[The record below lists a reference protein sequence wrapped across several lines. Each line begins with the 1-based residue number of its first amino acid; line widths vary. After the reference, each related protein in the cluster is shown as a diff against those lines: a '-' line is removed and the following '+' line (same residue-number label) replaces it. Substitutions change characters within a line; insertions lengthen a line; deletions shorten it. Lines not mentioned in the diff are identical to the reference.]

1 VLSSR
6 RPFRLLASLSL
17 ASISFAACQTSPGS
31 DAQNVVEE
39 PEPQAL
45 RGVADFH
52 LHMFAEEAFGGGWFH
67 GEHEGHGHDLPF
79 AECDGGQDH
88 GRLSEDLQSLLLTQ
102 AVCGPQAVGQLA
114 AELDET
120 LPDDQKGPFLA
131 LMGLPG
137 SQVAQGLGMVPGL
150 REPDTGAH
158 RPLDGPKWNTIAHHQ
173 AWGTYLHDAYEAGLR
188 LQVVSAVSYDW
199 LCKAIPEELRVER
212 NQECDEMADIYV
224 QLEMA
229 NDFAADH
236 AWAEVAKSAADA
248 RRIITEG
255 KLALVLSVEASH
267 ILEDYGDDWM
277 AGFERLYEDYNV
289 RTLQPVHQLD
299 NRFAGAA
306 PHNPFHHVF
315 QYLENCHVDHDCA
328 LTNGAVTLGFDVEV
342 RDGRCVNTVGLKEDG
357 KQLLE
362 AMMSRGMVMDAAHL
376 SEQALR
382 DLHGE
387 LAQNNY
393 YPFYLSHAHFREMM
407 LPSKQ
412 HEEKTTPWWV
422 AKMLRETGG
431 MIGLRTAHEEVNTYE
446 GADVSN
452 DCHGSSKS
460 FAQYLAYGTKELGV
474 DVAFGADFNGF
485 IQQTRPRF
493 GPDACSASFPEE
505 GQCQARAQE
514 EADNRLGTAFDESGL
529 AHTGL
534 LMDLVDDLDQLGAD
548 VEPLMSSAQRFVE
561 MWERAEKIAAGGLRR
576 KTPVESTSDLEAAP
590 LGAIEVMPDH
600 QTRKAALESCE

>member
-1 VLSSR
+1 M
-6 RPFRLLASLSL
+6 ATLSL
-17 ASISFAACQTSPGS
+17 AGLTFAACQSESGS
-31 DAQNVVEE
+31 GAQDVIDAPDES
-39 PEPQAL
+39 AL

-52 LHMFAEEAFGGGWFH
+52 LHMFAEEAFAGGWFH

-88 GRLSEDLQSLLLTQ
+88 GRLSEDLQSMLLTE

-114 AELDET
+114 AELNAT
-120 LPDDQKGPFLA
+120 LPDGQKGPFLA

-150 REPDTGAH
+150 KEPDTGAH
-158 RPLDGPKWNTIAHHQ
+158 RPLEGPKWNTIAHHQ

-188 LQVVSAVSYDW
+188 LQVVSAVSFSW
-199 LCKAIPEELRVER
+199 LCKAIPEELREDR
-212 NQECDEMADIYV
+212 NKGCDEMADIYV

-229 NDFAADH
+229 NQFAAEND
-236 AWAEVAKSAADA
+236 WVEVAKSGADA
-248 RRIITEG
+248 RRIISEN
-255 KLALVLSVEASH
+255 KLAMVLSVEASH
-267 ILEDYGDDWM
+267 LLEDYGDDWM
-277 AGFERLYEDYNV
+277 EGFERLYGDYNV

-342 RDGRCVNTVGLKEDG
+342 RDGRCVNTMGLKQDG
-357 KQLLE
+357 KQLLRE
-362 AMMSRGMVMDAAHL
+362 MMNRGMLMDAAHL
-376 SEQALR
+376 SEQALQ
-382 DLHGE
+382 DLYGE
-387 LAQNNY
+387 LAGNSY

-422 AKMLRETGG
+422 ARMLRHTGG
-431 MIGLRTAHEEVNTYE
+431 MIGLRTAHEEVNTYKD
-446 GADVSN
+446 ADVEN

-493 GPDACSASFPEE
+493 GADACSASFAEE
-505 GQCQARAQE
+505 AVCQAKAQE
-514 EADNRLGTAFDESGL
+514 AADNRLGTAYDESGL

-534 LMDLVDDLDQLGAD
+534 LLDLVDDLDNLGAD
-548 VEPLMSSAQRFVE
+548 VEPLMTSADRFVQ
-561 MWERAEKIAAGGLRR
+561 MWERAENIASGELHQ
-576 KTPVESTSDLEAAP
+576 KLPVDAAKDLEAMPAD
-590 LGAIEVMPDH
+590 AIDVLPTHEE
-600 QTRKAALESCE
+600 RKAALESCE